1 MQDVTQIDWKKPYGK
16 IASIDIANQKVFFTQ
31 NGIDYD
37 AGGKA
42 LDPKQ
47 IKKHYSSVASS
58 AQKAAD
64 EARLAADAA
73 QIAADAAMGISQPKG
88 PETVA
93 QLTEALKAAGVEIP
107 EGSLSAD
114 LKALWADHLES

>member
-1 MQDVTQIDWKKPYGK
+1 MQDVTQIDWKRPYGK
-16 IASIDIANQKVFFTQ
+16 IASIDIASQKVFFTQ

-37 AGGKA
+37 AGGKC

-47 IKKHYSSVASS
+47 IKKHYSAVAAN

-64 EARLAADAA
+64 DAREAAEAA
-73 QIAADAAMGISQPKG
+73 QIAADEAMGIAQPKG

-93 QLTEALKAAGVEIP
+93 QLTEALTAAGVEIP
-107 EGSLSAD
+107 DGSLSAD
-114 LKALWADHLES
+114 LKALWADHLDS